1 MSDISITKQDVLDAQ
16 KSWADGIVDI
26 GRVFLANGDYKTRA
40 IQHIKTLYA
49 YDESEVMFKPSLA
62 SDVPFRKTY
71 DHVLSYFV
79 GGEIPEDKCFAIR
92 PWSKVRF
99 GEQQIVVNVT
109 SATAMGNYF
118 FTPSDSDDEMKLEF
132 TFGYLVGKE
141 GRLIINLNHSSIPYQ
156 SK

>member
-1 MSDISITKQDVLDAQ
+1 VSDISITKQDVLDAQ